1 MIVLFPGAFFPGKL
15 FPGMARSHIPALL
28 ASLMLLMSPLF
39 AKAAA
44 VDFATQSIT
53 IALTQEPP
61 TLDTV
66 RATDIVSF
74 FVIGHVQEGLVR
86 FDQRGGIAP
95 GVASSWV
102 VSDTSIE
109 FSLRPDARWSDGS
122 QVTAADFV
130 YAWQLLVTPATAA
143 AYASIMFPVKNAEQI
158 QRGELP
164 VTELGVRA
172 VSATVLR
179 VELERPC
186 GYCVSLMAHGAFFPI
201 KQSFREAQGSLYGV
215 EPANLLSN
223 GPFKLTQWTH
233 GASLLL
239 VKNPDYWQR
248 DQVHLNTI
256 NIGYITEDNRARLN
270 LFRDG
275 SIALARLGAETVA
288 DAASQG
294 LRLRTFATGGMSY
307 LRFNVEPQRLLAEL
321 KLRQAIQLI
330 FDSDEF
336 VNKVIGIPGYKPAYS
351 FFPSWLPGAADTFAN
366 EYPLAKIEP
375 DVVRARQLADEVRA
389 LVGDRSLTLL
399 TVASPT
405 GAKIAEYLQGIIGRE
420 LGLVVKVD
428 QQTFKQ
434 YLVKAE
440 QGDFD
445 MALSS
450 WYPDFNDVVTYA
462 DLLASWNANNRG
474 HYASAEYDSWLVE
487 LQRAVAP
494 AERLAA
500 AARLQVILQQDAP
513 VLPMAETGSAYLQHS
528 KLRGV
533 VRQVLGADP
542 DYSRARVVE

>member
-1 MIVLFPGAFFPGKL
+1 
-15 FPGMARSHIPALL
+15 
-28 ASLMLLMSPLF
+28 
-39 AKAAA
+39 
-44 VDFATQSIT
+44 
-53 IALTQEPP
+53 
-61 TLDTV
+61 
-66 RATDIVSF
+66 
-74 FVIGHVQEGLVR
+74 
-86 FDQRGGIAP
+86 
-95 GVASSWV
+95 
-102 VSDTSIE
+102 
-109 FSLRPDARWSDGS
+109 
-122 QVTAADFV
+122 
-130 YAWQLLVTPATAA
+130 
-143 AYASIMFPVKNAEQI
+143 
-158 QRGELP
+158 
-164 VTELGVRA
+164 
-172 VSATVLR
+172 
-179 VELERPC
+179 
-186 GYCVSLMAHGAFFPI
+186 
-201 KQSFREAQGSLYGV
+201 
-215 EPANLLSN
+215 
-223 GPFKLTQWTH
+223 
-233 GASLLL
+233 
-239 VKNPDYWQR
+239 
-248 DQVHLNTI
+248 
-256 NIGYITEDNRARLN
+256 
-270 LFRDG
+270 
-275 SIALARLGAETVA
+275 
-288 DAASQG
+288 
-294 LRLRTFATGGMSY
+294 
-307 LRFNVEPQRLLAEL
+307 
-321 KLRQAIQLI
+321 
-330 FDSDEF
+330 
-336 VNKVIGIPGYKPAYS
+336 
-351 FFPSWLPGAADTFAN
+351 
-366 EYPLAKIEP
+366 
-375 DVVRARQLADEVRA
+375 VRA

>member
-1 MIVLFPGAFFPGKL
+1 MTLL
-15 FPGMARSHIPALL
+15 LPGMARGHILALFAGFILLL
-28 ASLMLLMSPLF
+28 APLVLQ
-39 AKAAA
+39 AAA
-44 VDFATQSIT
+44 VDYAKQSIT

-61 TLDTV
+61 SLDTV

-86 FDQRGGIAP
+86 FDQRGATAP
-95 GVASSWV
+95 AVASSWV
-102 VSDTSIE
+102 VSDTTID
-109 FSLRPDARWSDGS
+109 FTLRPEARWSDGS

-130 YAWQLLVTPATAA
+130 YAWRLLVTPASAA
-143 AYASIMFPVKNAEQI
+143 AYASIMYPVKNAEKI

-164 VTELGVRA
+164 ATALGVTA
-172 VSATVLR
+172 LSATLLR

-201 KQSFREAQGSLYGV
+201 KQSFREAQGTDYGV
-215 EPANLLSN
+215 EAANLLYN
-223 GPFKLTQWTH
+223 GPFELSSWTH

-248 DQVHLNTI
+248 DKVHLNAI
-256 NIGYITEDNRARLN
+256 NIAYITEDNRARLN

-288 DAASQG
+288 DAAGQG

-307 LRFNVEPQRLLAEL
+307 LRFNVAPDRLLAEH

-336 VNKVIGIPGYKPAYS
+336 VNKVIGIPGYKPAYG
-351 FFPSWLPGAADTFAN
+351 FFPSWLPGAANTFAN
-366 EYPLAKIEP
+366 EYPLAKIMP
-375 DVVRARQLADEVRA
+375 DAVRARQLVDEVRA

-405 GAKIAEYLQGIIGRE
+405 GAKIAEYLQGIIAKQ
-420 LGLVVKVD
+420 LGLAVKVD

-445 MALSS
+445 IALSS

-462 DLLASWNANNRG
+462 DLFASWNANNRG
-474 HYASAEYDSWLVE
+474 HYASAEYDRVLGL
-487 LQRAVAP
+487 LQSTSAP
-494 AERLAA
+494 AERMAA
-500 AARLQVILQQDAP
+500 AARLQTILQEDVP
-513 VLPMAETGSAYLQHS
+513 IIPMAETGSAYLQHP

-533 VRQVLGADP
+533 ARHVLGADP
-542 DYSRARVVE
+542 DYSRARVIE